1 MRRPPSKP
9 SAGWWRM
16 DSTMPE
22 PQVLQGTGVSAGVAA
37 GPAVVVRLRTHDVRY
52 RIRTDSVDAEQ
63 ARLAEAC
70 AHAKTQLEDIRDGTR
85 RALGADMAAM
95 FDAQLLMLAD
105 PLLRERADALIANR
119 MVNAE
124 WAVLQAGEELTQRL
138 RAIEDVYLQERHG
151 DLEDVLARVRGNLQG
166 QTGDARW
173 LGDQLARFSSPCV
186 LVADDLPVSVAV
198 QLEWRRLAACV
209 TESGTRTAHTAILA
223 RSLSMPAVVAV
234 KGATRM
240 IPPGGFLLVDGEA
253 GTVTIDPSVAALEAT
268 MGRAAA
274 PLARPPRLSGP
285 VTTTDGVV
293 IDLLANVE
301 RPEDVPFALR
311 EGAAG
316 LGLVRSELLMGG
328 CPLGEASEQ
337 LQMDV
342 YRMLLDAAGPNSEV
356 TIRTF
361 DMTPAEAGQDSPGDG
376 DPGEMLGMR
385 AVRLG
390 LASPTLFDRQVRALL
405 RASSAG
411 RLRIMFP
418 FVTSVAEFDSAFAR
432 VRGLAEELS
441 VPVPPVG
448 AMVEVPAAA
457 LDAGRL
463 AAQADFLSIGT
474 NDLIQYTLATDRNDA
489 RVAHLYDPLHPAVLR
504 LIRYVARAGRRT
516 HCRVAVCGEMAGE
529 PALLAVLVGLGLRE
543 FSMAAGLL
551 RAARE
556 GVARLSMV
564 EARDVARQALRGLP
578 LTSPVRAAAVP

>member
-1 MRRPPSKP
+1 M
-9 SAGWWRM
+9 A
-16 DSTMPE
+16 
-22 PQVLQGTGVSAGVAA
+22 V

-52 RIRTDSVDAEQ
+52 RIRPEGVDAEQ
-63 ARLAEAC
+63 ARLADAC
-70 AHAKTQLEDIRDGTR
+70 AQARVQLEEIRDGTR
-85 RALGADMAAM
+85 RMLGADLAAM

-105 PLLRERADALIANR
+105 PLLRERADALIATR

-124 WAVLQAGEELTQRL
+124 WAVLQAGEELTLRL

-151 DLEDVLARVRGNLQG
+151 DVDDVLARVRANLQG

-186 LVADDLPVSVAV
+186 LIADDLPVSVAV

-223 RSLSMPAVVAV
+223 RSISMPAVVAV
-234 KGATRM
+234 KGATRL
-240 IPPGGFLLVDGEA
+240 IPPGGLVLVDGEA
-253 GTVTIDPSVAALEAT
+253 GTVTMDPSVEALEASV
-268 MGRAAA
+268 GRAAA
-274 PLARPPRLSGP
+274 PLIKPPRLSGP
-285 VTTTDGVV
+285 VTTSDGVV
-293 IDLLANVE
+293 IDLMANVE
-301 RPEDVPFALR
+301 RPEDVSFALR

-328 CPLGEASEQ
+328 CPLDEASEQ
-337 LQMDV
+337 LQTDV
-342 YRMLLDAAGPNSEV
+342 YRMLLDAAGPHSEV

-361 DMTPAEAGQDSPGDG
+361 DMTPAEAGQDALTDG
-376 DPGEMLGMR
+376 DPGEVLGMR

-390 LASPTLFDRQVRALL
+390 LASPALFDRQVRALL
-405 RASSAG
+405 RASVAG

-418 FVTSVAEFDSAFAR
+418 FVTSVDEFDSAFAR
-432 VRGLAEELS
+432 VKGLAAELR
-441 VPVPPVG
+441 VALPPVG

-457 LDAGRL
+457 LDSGRL
-463 AAQADFLSIGT
+463 AQRAAFLSIGT

-504 LIRYVARAGRRT
+504 LIRYVARAGRRAGR
-516 HCRVAVCGEMAGE
+516 RVAVCGEMAGE

-556 GVARLSMV
+556 GVGRLTMR
-564 EARDVARQALRGLP
+564 EAREVARQALRGLP
-578 LTSPVRAAAVP
+578 LTSSVRVGGA